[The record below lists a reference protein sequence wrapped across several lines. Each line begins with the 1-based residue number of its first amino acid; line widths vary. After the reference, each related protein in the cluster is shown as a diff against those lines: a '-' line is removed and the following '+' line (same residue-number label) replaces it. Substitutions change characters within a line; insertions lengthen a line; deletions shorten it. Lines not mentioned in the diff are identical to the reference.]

1 MATYQLSNTLSPLAL
16 ELLNTTDEQFATF
29 DEGAKAGLIELAPV
43 VLPEHPLGD
52 NNHLGFAEAT
62 KSGDTLV
69 VIHRRMTGHN
79 PWGAGKADEHSSFTM
94 TTTSNDGGASWT
106 ESFNMRDAM
115 APSCKDRG
123 GLMPLSHR
131 YSHGPVNHSKK
142 GYKLH
147 LNGLGTSREGTVV
160 ILCNYGAFRSE
171 DKGRTWEHLSEQ
183 FREDT
188 TEGDMLFVGP
198 RIVDHPDLGLCA
210 FANSVGYGRS
220 DKFPNPV
227 DGPVEETRSDFV
239 LLTSDDD
246 GRTWNRADH
255 KLPRW
260 AAQYEPA
267 PVIHEGDIYIMARDE
282 LARTSHLQIRVSGGV
297 PVDVRRASMRLV
309 PRKGGGGVEDAAL
322 DFNPVTGRFE
332 VVRSVR
338 EEMRVELWS
347 IDPEEWESAEWRFEG
362 TLFARNQDTP
372 DFFKTSDGFHPTGAV
387 VDPEKGVQYIF
398 IYSGHPCGPAGSFMI
413 RRTLDTPALARFL
426 SKR

>member
-1 MATYQLSNTLSPLAL
+1 M
-16 ELLNTTDEQFATF
+16 
-29 DEGAKAGLIELAPV
+29 
-43 VLPEHPLGD
+43 
-52 NNHLGFAEAT
+52 
-62 KSGDTLV
+62 
-69 VIHRRMTGHN
+69 
-79 PWGAGKADEHSSFTM
+79 
-94 TTTSNDGGASWT
+94 
-106 ESFNMRDAM
+106 
-115 APSCKDRG
+115 
-123 GLMPLSHR
+123 
-131 YSHGPVNHSKK
+131 
-142 GYKLH
+142 
-147 LNGLGTSREGTVV
+147 V

-220 DKFPNPV
+220 AKFPNPV
-227 DGPVEETRSDFV
+227 DGPVEGTRSDFV

-246 GRTWNRADH
+246 GRTWNRTDH

-297 PVDVRRASMRLV
+297 PVDVRRANMRQA
-309 PRKGGGGVEDAAL
+309 RSVEDAAL

-372 DFFKTSDGFHPTGAV
+372 DFYKTSDGYHPTGAV

-413 RRTLDTPALARFL
+413 RRTLDTPALSQFL
-426 SKR
+426 GER